1 MQLHIY
7 KNTDE
12 VIDELAKWITD
23 YINHTLQKQN
33 RFTIALS
40 GGETPKSLYKT
51 LSAEPYC
58 NQIDWNKIH
67 IFWGDERAVP
77 FTDDK
82 NNAKMAYHTLLNKVD
97 VSSANI
103 HVMRTDL
110 PPDISAAEYEKI
122 LHQYFYGSKKSFDL
136 VLLGMGNDG
145 HTLSLFP
152 GSAILNE
159 QHNWVKSVFVEDQ
172 KMHRITLMPSI
183 VNNASAV
190 IFLVIGK
197 EKSSALRNVLE
208 GPFEPFQ
215 YPAQLIQPVN
225 GQLHWFLDEDAAGEI
240 EKKSIESS

>member
-7 KNTDE
+7 KKTDE
-12 VIDELAKWITD
+12 LIAELAKWITD
-23 YINHTLQKQN
+23 HIRLVLQKQG

-40 GGETPKSLYKT
+40 GGETPKSLYKA

-58 NQIDWNKIH
+58 SRIAWNKLH
-67 IFWGDERAVP
+67 IFWGDERVVP

-82 NNAKMAYHTLLNKVD
+82 NNAKMAYDTLLNKVD

-110 PPDISAAEYEKI
+110 PPDLAAAQYEKI

-159 QHNWVKSVFVEDQ
+159 QYNWVKSVFVEDQ
-172 KMHRITLMPSI
+172 KMFRITLMPPI
-183 VNNASAV
+183 VNNASAI
-190 IFLVIGK
+190 IFLVTGK
-197 EKSSALRNVLE
+197 EKSKSLRNVLE
-208 GPFEPFQ
+208 GPFESFQ

-225 GQLHWFLDEDAAGEI
+225 GQLHWFLDEDAATEI
-240 EKKSIESS
+240 EKTPGNS